1 MGKVVVT
8 GMGVVSPVGNDVASF
23 WAALVAGR
31 SGIGPT
37 TRFDTTDHRT
47 KISGQA
53 ADVTPAGFTPKD
65 MHRQDRNA
73 IFAIEAADQAWKQSG
88 LDPARIN
95 PDRAGC
101 VVGSGI
107 GGIETIQDE
116 VIRMH
121 EGGPR
126 RVSPLMV
133 PKGLTNM
140 ASGAIAIRLGLRGPN
155 KAVITAC
162 STANHCVGD
171 AIDLIRLGRAD
182 IVLAGGTEAP
192 IIPFAVAGFSSMR
205 ALSTRND
212 EPQRASRP
220 FDKDRDGFVMGEG
233 AGILV
238 LESEEHARA
247 RGAEILAEAAGLGDS
262 CDAFHIT
269 APVEDG
275 SGSARAIRI
284 ALQEAGVNPQ
294 DVNYYNAHG
303 TSTPLNEPGEAKALR
318 IIFGENMPPVSST
331 KSMTGH
337 LLGAA
342 GAIEAIA
349 SIMAIRDGIIPPNIN
364 FETPDPECLVNLVA
378 NTARQAKIRVAVSN
392 SLGFGG
398 HNAALVLR
406 RYG

>member
-1 MGKVVVT
+1 
-8 GMGVVSPVGNDVASF
+8 MGVVSPVGNSVAAF
-23 WAALVAGR
+23 WDALVAGR

-37 TRFDTTDHRT
+37 TRFDPKDHRT

-53 ADVTPAGFTPKD
+53 ADCVPQGFTPKD
-65 MHRQDRNA
+65 LHRMDRNA
-73 IFAIEAADQAWKQSG
+73 VFAIEAADQAWKQSG
-88 LDPARIN
+88 LDGSKIN
-95 PDRAGC
+95 RDRAG
-101 VVGSGI
+101 VVIGSGI

-116 VIRMH
+116 VLRMH

-140 ASGAIAIRLGLRGPN
+140 ASGSVAIRFGLRGPN
-155 KAVITAC
+155 KAVVSAC
-162 STANHCVGD
+162 STANHCIGE
-171 AIDLIRLGRAD
+171 AIGLIRLGRAD

-192 IIPFAVAGFSSMR
+192 IIPFAMAGFSSMR

-212 EPQRASRP
+212 DPQRASRP
-220 FDKDRDGFVMGEG
+220 FDRDRDGFVMGEG
-233 AGILV
+233 AGVLV
-238 LESEEHARA
+238 IESEEHASA
-247 RGAEILAEAAGLGDS
+247 RGAEILGEAAGLGES

-269 APVEDG
+269 APLEDG
-275 SGSARAIRI
+275 SGSARAIRL
-284 ALQEAGVNPQ
+284 ALEDAGVNLG
-294 DVNYYNAHG
+294 DVDYYNAHG
-303 TSTPLNEPGEAKALR
+303 TSTQLNEPGEAKALR
-318 IIFGENMPPVSST
+318 LVFGTDMPLVSST

-349 SIMAIRDGIIPPNIN
+349 CLLAIRDGIIPPNIN
-364 FETPDPECLVNLVA
+364 FETPDPECEVNLVA
-378 NTARQAKIRVAVSN
+378 NVARRTKVAIAVSN

-406 RYG
+406 RYE